1 MKLVYLIH
9 VLAGTLGLVTGYAAL
24 YASKGSS
31 AHRRIGMT
39 FVYTMLTMCVFGMF
53 IAIARGVAPEVN
65 IPAAMITAY
74 LIITAVTT
82 VRPGFA
88 GDRALHVALML
99 AALGIGVMNSR
110 YALEAF
116 SNGGTRNGMPAFPFV
131 MFGTVACLSVAG
143 DLRLLRTGPLTGAP
157 RMARHLWRMCFALFI
172 AALSASVQFSRMVP
186 SALRVPVMVVP
197 MLVALGCMCYW
208 LWRVRLRKSL
218 RGLALGR
225 ATQVA

>member
-31 AHRRIGMT
+31 AHRRIGMA

-82 VRPGFA
+82 VLPGFA

-110 YALEAF
+110 FALEAF

-143 DLRLLRTGPLTGAP
+143 DLRLLRTGPFTGAP
-157 RMARHLWRMCFALFI
+157 RIARHLWRMCFALFI
-172 AALSASVQFSRMVP
+172 AALSASFQFSRMVP

-197 MLVALGCMCYW
+197 MLVALGCMFYW
-208 LWRVRLRKSL
+208 LWRVRFRKSL

-225 ATQVA
+225 STQIA